1 MVRVVSTGADIKVD
15 PPDAARYPAIQTME
29 AIVTARSGR
38 HLLIREEEEE
48 RKSQ

>member
-1 MVRVVSTGADIKVD
+1 MDGRSVSTGADIKVD

-29 AIVTARSGR
+29 AIVTARR

-48 RKSQ
+48 ERKSQ